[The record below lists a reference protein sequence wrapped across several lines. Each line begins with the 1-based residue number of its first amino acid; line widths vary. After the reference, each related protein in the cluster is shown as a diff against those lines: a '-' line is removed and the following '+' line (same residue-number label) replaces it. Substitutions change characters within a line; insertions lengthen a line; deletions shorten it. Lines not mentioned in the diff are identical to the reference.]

1 VTVVILVGEIV
12 PLLLVVVIVLVAR
25 RYSVSDSSKGP
36 PQVGASDADVA
47 QLVAAGRMID
57 AIKIY
62 RTLHRTDLKTAKE
75 AIDAI
80 RAKQAGT

>member
-1 VTVVILVGEIV
+1 MTVVILLGEIV
-12 PLLLVVVIVLVAR
+12 PLVLVVVIVLVAR
-25 RYSVSDSSKGP
+25 RYSVSDKGQP
-36 PQVGASDADVA
+36 LARASDADVA
-47 QLVAAGRMID
+47 QLVAADRMID
-57 AIKIY
+57 AIKVY